1 MDLVTFIL
9 FLAGIGLLLVG
20 AEGLVRGASRLAVT
34 AGVSPLVVGLT
45 VVAFGTSAPEL
56 AVSVSSA
63 AAGDADIGVG
73 NVVGSNVFNV
83 LLILGLAA
91 TIGPLVVSQQIVRI
105 EVPVLI
111 FVSLV
116 FYGFAANGN
125 VSTLEGSV
133 LSAGIVV
140 YTVWAIWRSRRETRE
155 VRAEYEAE
163 FSGRER
169 NRRGFVLDVVLVIAG
184 LGMLVLG
191 SEWFVNGAVELAET
205 LGVSEL
211 VIGLT
216 VVAAGT
222 SMPEIAT
229 SVLASIR
236 GERDIAV
243 GNVIGSNLFNLLMV
257 MGVTSVVAKGG
268 IEVADAALRFDIP
281 VMIAVAIACLPVFW
295 RGYRIERW
303 EGILFLLY
311 CAAYVTYLLLDSTD
325 HAAEGAFATAMLG
338 FVIPL
343 TVVTFGV
350 LAYRTWRNGN
360 GNGNGAASAEA

>member
-1 MDLVTFIL
+1 MDLLTLVL

-20 AEGLVRGASRLAVT
+20 AEALVRGASRMAVT

-73 NVVGSNVFNV
+73 NVVGSNVFNI

-105 EVPVLI
+105 EVPLMI
-111 FVSLV
+111 AVSLV
-116 FYGFAANGN
+116 FYLFAANGN
-125 VSTLEGSV
+125 VSTLEGCALV
-133 LSAGIVV
+133 AGIVI
-140 YTVWAIWRSRRETRE
+140 YTVWAVRRSRRETRE
-155 VRAEYEAE
+155 VQAEYEAE
-163 FSGRER
+163 FSKGESSGR
-169 NRRGFVLDVVLVIAG
+169 GILIDIALVVGG
-184 LGMLVLG
+184 LAMLVLG
-191 SEWFVNGAVELAET
+191 SNWFVDGAVELAET

-216 VVAAGT
+216 VVAFGT

-229 SVLASIR
+229 SVMASIR

-257 MGVTSVVAKGG
+257 MGVTSIVADGG
-268 IEVADAALRFDIP
+268 IAVADAALRFDIP

-295 RGYRIERW
+295 RGYVIARW

-311 CAAYVTYLLLDSTD
+311 CAAYVTYLLLDSTN
-325 HAAEGAFATAMLG
+325 HAAEGAFAVAMLG
-338 FVIPL
+338 FVLPL
-343 TVVTFGV
+343 TIITFGI
-350 LAYRTWRNGN
+350 LAYRTWRSGN
-360 GNGNGAASAEA
+360 EATVAT

>member
-1 MDLVTFIL
+1 MDFVTFIL
-9 FLAGIGLLLVG
+9 FVAGIGLLLVG
-20 AEGLVRGASRLAVT
+20 AEGLVRGASRLAITV
-34 AGVSPLVVGLT
+34 GVSPLVVGLT

-63 AAGDADIGVG
+63 IAGDADIGVG

-105 EVPVLI
+105 EVPLLI
-111 FVSLV
+111 LVSLV

-125 VSTLEGSV
+125 ISTLEGCV
-133 LSAGIVV
+133 LTAGIVV

-155 VRAEYEAE
+155 VRAEYAAE
-163 FSGRER
+163 FSGHRLAVRE
-169 NRRGFVLDVVLVIAG
+169 LATDVVLVVVG
-184 LGMLVLG
+184 LAMLVLG

-257 MGVTSVVAKGG
+257 MGVTSVVADGG

-281 VMIAVAIACLPVFW
+281 VMIAVAVACLPVFW

-303 EGILFLLY
+303 EGVVFLLY
-311 CAAYVTYLLLDSTD
+311 CIAYVTYLLLDSTEHD
-325 HAAEGAFATAMLG
+325 ALEAYSVAMLG
-338 FVIPL
+338 FVMPL
-343 TVVTFGV
+343 TVITFAV
-350 LAYRTWRNGN
+350 LVYRTWRSGN
-360 GNGNGAASAEA
+360 GHRKAAQVNG

>member
-1 MDLVTFIL
+1 MDLVTFVL

-56 AVSVSSA
+56 AVSVSAA

-83 LLILGLAA
+83 LLILGVAA
-91 TIGPLVVSQQIVRI
+91 AIGPLVVSQQIVRI
-105 EVPVLI
+105 EVPLLI
-111 FVSLV
+111 AVSGV
-116 FYGFAANGN
+116 FYAFAANGN
-125 VSTLEGSV
+125 VSTIEGCLLV
-133 LSAGIVV
+133 AGIIV
-140 YTVWAIWRSRRETRE
+140 YTVWAVRRSRRETRE
-155 VRAEYEAE
+155 VRAEYDVE
-163 FSGRER
+163 FADRPTS
-169 NRRGFVLDVVLVIAG
+169 RRGLMLDVGLVLGG
-184 LGMLVLG
+184 LAMLVLG

-205 LGVSEL
+205 VGVSEL

-257 MGVTSVVAKGG
+257 MGLTSIVADGG
-268 IEVADAALRFDIP
+268 VAVADAALRFDIP
-281 VMIAVAIACLPVFW
+281 VMIAVAVACLPVFW
-295 RGYRIERW
+295 RGYAIARW
-303 EGILFLLY
+303 EGILFLMY
-311 CAAYVTYLLLDSTD
+311 CAAYVAYLLLDSQEHDALGTFS
-325 HAAEGAFATAMLG
+325 AAMLW

-343 TVVTFGV
+343 TVVTFAV
-350 LAYRTWRNGN
+350 LVYRTWRNGN
-360 GNGNGAASAEA
+360 GKAAETAAS

>member
-1 MDLVTFIL
+1 MDLLTFVL
-9 FLAGIGLLLVG
+9 FVAGIGLLLVG
-20 AEGLVRGASRLAVT
+20 AEALVRGASRMAVT

-105 EVPVLI
+105 EVPLLI
-111 FVSLV
+111 AVSVV
-116 FYGFAANGN
+116 FFLFAANGN
-125 VSTLEGSV
+125 ISTLEGCA
-133 LSAGIVV
+133 LTAGIII
-140 YTVWAIWRSRRETRE
+140 YTVWAVRRSRKETRAIQ
-155 VRAEYEAE
+155 AEYESE
-163 FSGRER
+163 FSAKETSGR
-169 NRRGFVLDVVLVIAG
+169 GIVIDIALVVAG

-191 SEWFVNGAVELAET
+191 SNWFVDGAVELAET

-216 VVAAGT
+216 VVALGT

-257 MGVTSVVAKGG
+257 MGVTSIVADGG
-268 IEVADAALRFDIP
+268 IKVADAALRFDIP
-281 VMIAVAIACLPVFW
+281 VMIAVAVACLPVFW
-295 RGYRIERW
+295 RGYVISRW

-311 CAAYVTYLLLDSTD
+311 CAAYVTYLFLESSE
-325 HAAEGAFATAMLG
+325 HAALDAYSVAMLG
-338 FVIPL
+338 FVLPL
-343 TVVTFGV
+343 TVVTFAI
-350 LAYRTWRNGN
+350 LAYRTWRSGN
-360 GNGNGAASAEA
+360 RAEATA

>member
-1 MDLVTFIL
+1 MDFVTFIL
-9 FLAGIGLLLVG
+9 FVAGIGLLLVG
-20 AEGLVRGASRLAVT
+20 AEGLVRGASRLAITV
-34 AGVSPLVVGLT
+34 GVSPLVVGLT

-63 AAGDADIGVG
+63 IAGDADIGVG

-105 EVPVLI
+105 EVPLLI
-111 FVSLV
+111 LVSLV
-116 FYGFAANGN
+116 FYAFAANGN
-125 VSTLEGSV
+125 ISTLEGCV
-133 LSAGIVV
+133 LAAGIVV

-155 VRAEYEAE
+155 VRAEYAAE
-163 FSGRER
+163 FSGHRLAVRE
-169 NRRGFVLDVVLVIAG
+169 LAMDVVLVVVG

-257 MGVTSVVAKGG
+257 MGVTSVVAGGG

-303 EGILFLLY
+303 EGVVFLLY
-311 CAAYVTYLLLDSTD
+311 CVAYVTYLLLDSTEHD
-325 HAAEGAFATAMLG
+325 ALGAYSVAMLG

-343 TVVTFGV
+343 TVITFAV
-350 LAYRTWRNGN
+350 LVYRTWRHGN
-360 GNGNGAASAEA
+360 GNRAASAEA

>member
-1 MDLVTFIL
+1 MDFVTFVL

-56 AVSVSSA
+56 AVSVSA
-63 AAGDADIGVG
+63 AFAGDADIGVG

-91 TIGPLVVSQQIVRI
+91 TIGPLMVSQQIVRI
-105 EVPVLI
+105 EVPILI
-111 FVSLV
+111 VVSLV
-116 FYGFAANGN
+116 FYAFAANGN
-125 VSTLEGSV
+125 ISTLEGFALV
-133 LSAGIVV
+133 AGIVV
-140 YTVWAIWRSRRETRE
+140 YTIWAIRRSRRETRE
-155 VRAEYEAE
+155 VKAEYDAE
-163 FSGRER
+163 FSEREDSKGGLIK
-169 NRRGFVLDVVLVIAG
+169 NVALVVVG
-184 LGMLVLG
+184 LAMLVLG

-205 LGVSEL
+205 FGVSEL

-257 MGVTSVVAKGG
+257 MGVTSVVADGG
-268 IEVADAALRFDIP
+268 IAVADAALRFDIP

-295 RGYRIERW
+295 RGYVISRW

-325 HAAEGAFATAMLG
+325 HDSTGAFATAMLG

-343 TVVTFGV
+343 TVVTFAV
-350 LAYRTWRNGN
+350 LVYRTWRNGN
-360 GNGNGAASAEA
+360 GNGNAAGAAAS

>member
-56 AVSVSSA
+56 AVSVSA
-63 AAGDADIGVG
+63 AFAGDADIGVG
-73 NVVGSNVFNV
+73 NVIGSNVFNV

-91 TIGPLVVSQQIVRI
+91 TIGPLVVAQQIVRI

-116 FYGFAANGN
+116 FYAFAANGN
-125 VSTLEGSV
+125 ISTVEGII

-155 VRAEYEAE
+155 VRAEYDAE
-163 FSGRER
+163 FSRGEKS
-169 NRRGFVLDVVLVIAG
+169 RRALLIDVALVVVG
-184 LGMLVLG
+184 LAMLVLG
-191 SEWFVNGAVELAET
+191 SEWFVDGAVELAET
-205 LGVSEL
+205 LAVSEL

-257 MGVTSVVAKGG
+257 MGVTSVVADGG
-268 IEVADAALRFDIP
+268 IAVADAALRFDIP
-281 VMIAVAIACLPVFW
+281 VMIAVAVACLPVFW

-303 EGILFLLY
+303 EGIVFLLY
-311 CAAYVTYLLLDSTD
+311 CIAYVTYLLLDSTD
-325 HAAEGAFATAMLG
+325 HDAEGAFSTAMLG

-343 TVVTFGV
+343 TVITFAV
-350 LAYRTWRNGN
+350 LVYRTWRSGN
-360 GNGNGAASAEA
+360 GNAAGTSAA

>member
-1 MDLVTFIL
+1 MDSVTFAL

-63 AAGDADIGVG
+63 VAGDADIGVG
-73 NVVGSNVFNV
+73 NVVGSNVFNI

-91 TIGPLVVSQQIVRI
+91 TIGPLVVAQQIVRI
-105 EVPVLI
+105 EVPILI
-111 FVSLV
+111 VVSLA
-116 FYGFAANGN
+116 FYALAGNGN
-125 VSTLEGSV
+125 ISTLEGCMLV
-133 LSAGIVV
+133 AGIVA
-140 YTVWAIWRSRRETRE
+140 YTIWAIGRSRKETRE
-155 VRAEYEAE
+155 VRAEYDAE
-163 FSGRER
+163 FSAHEHS
-169 NRRGFVLDVVLVIAG
+169 RGGLLKDVALVVGG

-191 SEWFVNGAVELAET
+191 SEWFVNGAVELAEAF
-205 LGVSEL
+205 GVSEL

-216 VVAAGT
+216 VVALGT
-222 SMPEIAT
+222 SMPEIVT

-257 MGVTSVVAKGG
+257 MGLTSVVADGG
-268 IEVADAALRFDIP
+268 ITVADAALRFDIP

-295 RGYRIERW
+295 RGYVISRW

-311 CAAYVTYLLLDSTD
+311 CAAYLTYLLLDSTD
-325 HAAEGAFATAMLG
+325 HDSTDAFRTAMLG

-343 TVVTFGV
+343 TVVTFAV
-350 LAYRTWRNGN
+350 LVYRTWRNGN
-360 GNGNGAASAEA
+360 GNRAGAAA